1 MLQYLVQESGN
12 SHQPFLGNTHKF
24 KISPLRNIA
33 RTGPYLHDG
42 RYRTLHDS
50 LRERLIAYMIRE
62 ASIRD
67 TVDLAEGELDAL
79 VAFMDSLTGQIDK
92 DYIATAD

>member
-1 MLQYLVQESGN
+1 MFPMS
-12 SHQPFLGNTHKF
+12 FLHVF
-24 KISPLRNIA
+24 PPLRNIA

-50 LRERLIAYMIRE
+50 PKERLIACMIRE

-67 TVDLAEGELDAL
+67 TVALGEGELDDL
-79 VAFMDSLTGQIDK
+79 VAFLESLTGQIDQE
-92 DYIATAD
+92 YIATAD